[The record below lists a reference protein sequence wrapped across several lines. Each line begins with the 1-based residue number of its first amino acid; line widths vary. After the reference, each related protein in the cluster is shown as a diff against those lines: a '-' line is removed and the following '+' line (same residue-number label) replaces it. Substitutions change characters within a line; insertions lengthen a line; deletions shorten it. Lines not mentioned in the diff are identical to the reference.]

1 MRKVARRVPLGRRA
15 ELERRTRAAGG
26 REGSGEVWKLRAAPT
41 PDLGAVPRGSLAPRA
56 PLLLPGLGA
65 AGEPAGDP
73 RRRGGR
79 EGSSPWGLSRPP
91 RVQAGAGTCRLR
103 GPGACGHSRAAGT
116 GGHRRAP
123 AGWQVRQRSLR
134 RAARGGRAGGV
145 RAAGPGSRLLP
156 QSVSV
161 TRGPW
166 IHRLHGEGV
175 KGDVLSYPLR
185 SPSPPGSLSLLVRR
199 CSFLT
204 SSRPPAPPNLA
215 PALCSDVGPQEAAG
229 GNPRVPDLGRHCGV
243 RSSLCCPRR

>member
-1 MRKVARRVPLGRRA
+1 MLPAPPFSSLAWAPRASGQEIRGGAAAGRGHAPGDFPGPLGCRP
-15 ELERRTRAAGG
+15 ELERAGCGG
-26 REGSGEVWKLRAAPT
+26 RGRAVT
-41 PDLGAVPRGSLAPRA
+41 P
-56 PLLLPGLGA
+56 
-65 AGEPAGDP
+65 
-73 RRRGGR
+73 
-79 EGSSPWGLSRPP
+79 
-91 RVQAGAGTCRLR
+91 
-103 GPGACGHSRAAGT
+103 GP
-116 GGHRRAP
+116 RAP

-199 CSFLT
+199 CSFLA